1 MKTVRNDKGVALV
14 MVLVMALIGLAM
26 VAAMVFMVTQST
38 ILSGASRFYRTADEA
53 GVGAAEMTAEYILN
67 RGTMTVLNHVS
78 GCNCGDP
85 LNYADNIDVETGGH
99 TCRCEKIC
107 NPTAQYNAFGA
118 VCADEDAGTGG
129 LQISVDPTTNFDGA
143 VALGAFTV
151 TYKIVDTI
159 EGNTDPA
166 TIVGASDLVSS
177 GVVATTGGVY
187 SPPHF
192 PYLYRVEVLAQRTA
206 NARERSRV
214 SVLYGY

>member
-1 MKTVRNDKGVALV
+1 MKIRGNDKGVALV

-26 VAAMVFMVTQST
+26 VAALLFMVTQST
-38 ILSGASRFYRTADEA
+38 TLSGASRFYRTADEA
-53 GVGAAEMTAEYILN
+53 GAGAAELTAEYIMN

-85 LNYADNIDVETGGH
+85 SNYADNIDIETGGH

-118 VCADEDAGTGG
+118 VCTDEDAGTGG
-129 LQISVDPTTNFDGA
+129 LQVSIDPAANSDGA
-143 VALGAFTV
+143 VAIGLYTV
-151 TYKIVDTI
+151 TYKIIDTV

-166 TIVGASDLVSS
+166 TIVGSSDLVST
-177 GVVATTGGVY
+177 GVVTTSGGVY

-206 NARERSRV
+206 NPRERSRV
-214 SVLYGY
+214 SLLYGY